1 MSLLGRFGLVAGMV
15 AVAVFAVGCGET
27 VIDSSKTEGALQHN
41 LETSLKEKVSSV
53 ECPSDQKVEPK
64 ATFTCTVKLQSGKTE
79 TATLKI
85 LNDNADVS
93 VVDLRGEATGSNE

>member
-1 MSLLGRFGLVAGMV
+1 MSIWERLGLVSLLV

-27 VIDSSKTEGALQHN
+27 VIDSSKTEDALKSN
-41 LETSLKEKVSSV
+41 LEKSLKEKVSSV

-64 ATFTCTVKLQSGKTE
+64 ATFTCTVKLQGGKTE

-93 VVDLRGEATGSNE
+93 VVGLQGEATGGNE